1 MIRRRRGGEG
11 ERGQALVEF
20 AFAASIALTL
30 IFGIIDFG
38 RALYAYDLVAQV
50 ARVGTRYAIVHASI
64 PAHDC
69 SNPAVGTT
77 PCETDV
83 VAYIKSKM
91 TGVDPTQITVKTPFT
106 WEGAD
111 TTCMATA
118 SPGCTVG
125 IEVDYNFTFVTLPLP
140 AQTIKSYSQ
149 MVISQ

>member
-1 MIRRRRGGEG
+1 MILRPHGAGQ
-11 ERGQALVEF
+11 RGQALVEF
-20 AFAASIALTL
+20 ALAASIALTL

-50 ARVGTRYAIVHASI
+50 ARVGTRYAIVHATIS
-64 PAHDC
+64 PHNC
-69 SNPAVGTT
+69 SDTTVGTT

-83 VAYIKSKM
+83 AAFIKSKM
-91 TGVDPTQITVKTPFT
+91 TGVDPSQISVKTPFT

-111 TTCMATA
+111 TTCTATA

-125 IEVDYNFTFVTLPLP
+125 IEVDYNFTFVALPLP

-149 MVISQ
+149 MLISQ